1 MASSLAWLL
10 NLKVQ
15 PKHELN
21 CCDALLLAVGLFVL
35 QGELDAVTAHK
46 LHVQQMRELCANLA
60 FGLFVLQGELD
71 AVTAQK
77 LHVQQMR
84 ELCAKNSSLEMQA
97 AQAKVGVGLGVGVL

>member
-21 CCDALLLAVGLFVL
+21 CCDALLLAV
-35 QGELDAVTAHK
+35 
-46 LHVQQMRELCANLA
+46 
-60 FGLFVLQGELD
+60 GLFVLQGELD